1 MRAFVSN
8 RNHID
13 GKQFGHC
20 WPANNVQ
27 ICSQIKT
34 LHWTFSMNLM
44 KSISNIKSR
53 LSTCLKAYKEILK
66 FLSEDSKILSSL
78 ENDQSLL

>member
-1 MRAFVSN
+1 M
-8 RNHID
+8 D
-13 GKQFGHC
+13 L
-20 WPANNVQ
+20 
-27 ICSQIKT
+27 T
-34 LHWTFSMNLM
+34 